1 MSPEAEPFTAPDPRA
16 GGPPDPRPSAA
27 AWWQRSARQLA
38 AGYADGSASPVDV
51 VEAVI
56 ERAGPVDERL
66 NVFAH
71 RAFDQARA
79 SAAASADRWRR
90 GTPLSPFDGVP
101 LTVKDN
107 IPVAGMPC
115 AWGSRVFRQLVPER
129 DELCVRRLRAG
140 GWVILGKSNV
150 SEFTLG
156 LGNVST
162 LLHGTT
168 RNPWNPALTT
178 GASTG
183 GGAAAV
189 AAGVGP
195 VALGTDGGGSIRWP
209 AGYCGLVALK
219 PTVGRIARLDGLPTV
234 LHDLEV
240 VAPVA
245 RTVADLAALLGAVAG
260 PDPRDRRSLGVP
272 DEPLGAGGSAAGRRP
287 LRIRLV
293 GRFGDY
299 PVEPAV
305 NTSLLAAADRL
316 TALGHHVE
324 TGEVPFDFGRFDAH
338 WRTIGTTGLA
348 WLLRD
353 RDGWRDEVADIYPPM
368 VEHGAS
374 LTAVD
379 YVSAL
384 DTFREL
390 FAQLAEFFTGEE
402 SGSPTDLLLTPVAG
416 AMPWAADQL
425 APPYQRVFT
434 GIANAT
440 GVPALSLPGPP
451 SRDGMPVGFQLIG
464 RYGADRALLDLA
476 RAYEAAYGWADRWPD
491 LAAPSSAP
499 AQPRPSDRPAD
510 VDASPNSPSKGA

>member
-1 MSPEAEPFTAPDPRA
+1 MPPPGPGPAPEELWR
-16 GGPPDPRPSAA
+16 RPARWLAA
-27 AWWQRSARQLA
+27 A
-38 AGYADGSASPVDV
+38 YASGATTPTDV

-56 ERAGPVDERL
+56 ARAEEVEGRI
-66 NVFAH
+66 NAFAY
-71 RAFDQARA
+71 RAFDDARR
-79 SAAASADRWRR
+79 AAADSTQRWRR
-90 GTPLSPFDGVP
+90 GTPLGPHDGVP

-107 IPVAGMPC
+107 IPVAGLPC
-115 AWGSRVFRQLVPER
+115 AWGSRLYADRVPER
-129 DELCVRRLRAG
+129 DELCVTRLRRA

-168 RNPWNPALTT
+168 RNPWNTALTT

-209 AGYCGLVALK
+209 ASYCGLAALK
-219 PTVGRIARLDGLPTV
+219 PTTGRVARHDGLPVV

-245 RTVADLAALLGAVAG
+245 RTVGDLAALLGDVAG

-272 DEPLGAGGSAAGRRP
+272 DTPLATGRP

-293 GRFGDY
+293 DRFGDY
-299 PVEPAV
+299 PVEPEISA
-305 NTSLLAAADRL
+305 SLAAAANRL
-316 TALGHHVE
+316 TGLGHLVE
-324 TGEVPFDFGRFDAH
+324 TGPVPFDFARFDAH

-348 WLLRD
+348 WLMSGHED
-353 RDGWRDEVADIYPPM
+353 WRERVGDIYPPM
-368 VEHGAS
+368 VEHGRS
-374 LTAVD
+374 LTAAD
-379 YVSAL
+379 YLAAL
-384 DTFREL
+384 DAFRDL
-390 FAQLAEFFTGEE
+390 FAELAVFFTG
-402 SGSPTDLLLTPVAG
+402 TDLLLTPVAG
-416 AMPWAADQL
+416 AMPWAADEL

-440 GVPALSLPGPP
+440 GVPAVSLPGPP
-451 SRDGMPVGFQLIG
+451 SAAGVPIGFQLIG
-464 RYGADRALLDLA
+464 PYGADRALLKVAHD
-476 RAYEAAYGWADRWPD
+476 YETAHGWADRWPD
-491 LAAPSSAP
+491 PTGHLPKGTAA
-499 AQPRPSDRPAD
+499 
-510 VDASPNSPSKGA
+510 

>member
-1 MSPEAEPFTAPDPRA
+1 MTAGQAGPSTGESGSEPLWR
-16 GGPPDPRPSAA
+16 
-27 AWWQRSARQLA
+27 RSARQLA
-38 AGYADGSASPVDV
+38 ASYAEGSATPAEVLEAV
-51 VEAVI
+51 VEHAEQI
-56 ERAGPVDERL
+56 DRRL

-71 RAFDQARA
+71 RAFDAARR
-79 SAAASADRWRR
+79 SAAASGERWRA
-90 GTPLSPFDGVP
+90 GTPLSAYDGVP

-107 IPVAGMPC
+107 IPVAAMPC
-115 AWGSRVFRQLVPER
+115 AWGSRLYADRTPER
-129 DELCVRRLRAG
+129 DELCVGRLRAG

-219 PTVGRIARLDGLPTV
+219 PTLGRVARLDGLPTV

-240 VAPVA
+240 IAPAA
-245 RTVADLAALLGAVAG
+245 RTVADLSALLGAVAG
-260 PDPRDRRSLGVP
+260 PDARDRRSLGVP
-272 DEPLGAGGSAAGRRP
+272 DGPAFRGRS
-287 LRIRLV
+287 LRIRMV

-299 PVEPAV
+299 PVEPEITA
-305 NTSLLAAADRL
+305 SLTAAADRL
-316 TALGHHVE
+316 SALGHRVE
-324 TGEVPFDFGRFDAH
+324 TGEVPFDFGRFDTH

-348 WLLRD
+348 WLMRRHPD
-353 RDGWRDEVADIYPPM
+353 WRAAVGDIYPPM
-368 VEHGAS
+368 VEHGRS
-374 LTAVD
+374 LSAAD
-379 YVSAL
+379 YVDAL
-384 DTFREL
+384 DAFRDL
-390 FAQLAEFFTGEE
+390 FAQLADFFTG
-402 SGSPTDLLLTPVAG
+402 TDLLLTPVAG

-451 SRDGMPVGFQLIG
+451 SPAGLPIGFQLVG
-464 RYGADRALLDLA
+464 PYGADRALLDLA
-476 RAYEAAYGWADRWPD
+476 SDYEAAYGWADRWPAV
-491 LAAPSSAP
+491 AAPLP
-499 AQPRPSDRPAD
+499 
-510 VDASPNSPSKGA
+510 KGARA

>member
-1 MSPEAEPFTAPDPRA
+1 MTAGAP
-16 GGPPDPRPSAA
+16 
-27 AWWQRSARQLA
+27 RSAPGSEPPLWQWPAARLA
-38 AGYADGSASPVDV
+38 AGYAEGSTTPDEVLASVLARADEVDGV
-51 VEAVI
+51 
-56 ERAGPVDERL
+56 L

-71 RAFDQARA
+71 RADDPARA
-79 SAAASADRWRR
+79 AAAASTERWRR
-90 GTPLSPFDGVP
+90 GAPLGPYDGVP

-115 AWGSRVFRQLVPER
+115 AWGSRLFADHVPER
-129 DELCVRRLRAG
+129 DELCVARLRAA

-162 LLHGTT
+162 PLHGTT
-168 RNPWNPALTT
+168 RNPWDPALTT

-209 AGYCGLVALK
+209 AAYCGLVALK
-219 PTVGRIARLDGLPTV
+219 PTLGRVARFDGLPTV

-240 VAPVA
+240 VAPVG
-245 RTVADLAALLGAVAG
+245 RTVDDVAALLAAVAG

-272 DEPLGAGGSAAGRRP
+272 EGRGHGGGP

-293 GRFGDY
+293 ERFGDH
-299 PVEPAV
+299 PVDAAV
-305 NTSLLAAADRL
+305 GASLLGAADRL
-316 TALGHHVE
+316 ASLGHRVAA
-324 TGEVPFDFGRFDAH
+324 GPVPFDFARFERH

-353 RDGWRDEVADIYPPM
+353 REGWQDAVGDIYPPM
-368 VEHGAS
+368 VEHGRS

-379 YVSAL
+379 YVAAL
-384 DTFREL
+384 DAFRDL
-390 FAQLAEFFTGEE
+390 FAQLADFFTG
-402 SGSPTDLLLTPVAG
+402 TDLLLTPVAG
-416 AMPWAADQL
+416 AMPWAADRI
-425 APPYQRVFT
+425 APPHQRVFT

-451 SRDGMPVGFQLIG
+451 APGGLPVGFQLIG
-464 RYGADRALLDLA
+464 RYGTDRALLDLA
-476 RAYEAAYGWADRWPD
+476 SDYEAAYGWADRRPD
-491 LAAPSSAP
+491 LAA
-499 AQPRPSDRPAD
+499 QT
-510 VDASPNSPSKGA
+510 KGARA